1 MLNKLVAFYAFS
13 AFALFSLS
21 ITPFANSEPILEIE
35 PNNTP
40 SRANTIESGQLIQ
53 GALSSRR
60 DIDVYRIVVP
70 SESRLTVRFRPMPM
84 PAKEEPV
91 DQSLNPHAQPST
103 SSNKAA
109 SEQEPSTQSLEQA
122 PEGISAE
129 QGGLQDPTTDQ
140 AIEGLMAELFGAQGA
155 FPWKWRIAA
164 DEESQAE
171 GGFSFFFGARI
182 DEQETTRSF
191 GIKPGVYDIVVG
203 PAINLSLFN
212 HPFWSPNPY
221 ELEVAIDP
229 ASIASYDIEPNNT
242 FLTAQ
247 RIQVGSRIEGSFQG
261 SADIDLFKFRTERPQ
276 YVRLTFE
283 HDQVNDSQ
291 CLFSVNLSLIEG
303 PETFTPVE
311 SLCSTGDTALLTR
324 TILLEP
330 GEYLLEIAPP
340 TQTAFRALPYRF
352 SIDEIEVF

>member
-1 MLNKLVAFYAFS
+1 MLKRLVAFYVFGAYV
-13 AFALFSLS
+13 LFSLS
-21 ITPFANSEPILEIE
+21 IALCANSEPILEIE

-40 SRANTIESGQLIQ
+40 SRANTIEGGQRTQ

-60 DIDVYRIVVP
+60 DVDVYRIVVP

-91 DQSLNPHAQPST
+91 DQSPSPQEQPPS

-122 PEGISAE
+122 PEGTSAE
-129 QGGLQDPTTDQ
+129 QEGPQNPTTDQ
-140 AIEGLMAELFGAQGA
+140 AIEGLVAELFGATGA
-155 FPWKWRIAA
+155 FPWKWRIAVGE
-164 DEESQAE
+164 DTRGED
-171 GGFSFFFGARI
+171 GFSFFFGARI
-182 DEQETTRSF
+182 DEQETARSF
-191 GIKPGVYDIVVG
+191 GIKPGVYEIVVG
-203 PAINLSLFN
+203 PAINLSLFS
-212 HPFWSPNPY
+212 HPFWAPNPY
-221 ELEVAIDP
+221 ELEVAVDP
-229 ASIASYDIEPNNT
+229 ESIASYDIEPNNT
-242 FLTAQ
+242 FLAAQ
-247 RIQVGSRIEGSFQG
+247 RIQAGSRIEGSFQG
-261 SADIDLFKFRTERPQ
+261 SADIDLFRFRTERPA

>member
-13 AFALFSLS
+13 AYALFSLG
-21 ITPFANSEPILEIE
+21 ITPSANSEPLLEIE
-35 PNNTP
+35 PNNTH
-40 SRANTIESGQLIQ
+40 SSANTIESEQLIQ

-60 DIDVYRIVVP
+60 DVDVYRIVVP
-70 SESRLTVRFRPMPM
+70 SESRLTVHFRPMPM
-84 PAKEEPV
+84 PVKEEPV
-91 DQSLNPHAQPST
+91 DQSLSPQAQPSA

-129 QGGLQDPTTDQ
+129 QEGLQNPTTDQ

-155 FPWKWRIAA
+155 FPWKWRIAV
-164 DEESQAE
+164 DEESQGE
-171 GGFSFFFGARI
+171 GGFSFFFGARV
-182 DEQETTRSF
+182 DAQETARSF

-203 PAINLSLFN
+203 PAINLSLFS
-212 HPFWSPNPY
+212 HPFWAPNPY
-221 ELEVAIDP
+221 ELEVTIDP

-242 FLTAQ
+242 LLAAQ

-283 HDQVNDSQ
+283 HDQANDSR

-330 GEYLLEIAPP
+330 GEYLLKIAPP
-340 TQTAFRALPYRF
+340 TQTAYRTLPYRF
-352 SIDEIEVF
+352 SIDEVEVF